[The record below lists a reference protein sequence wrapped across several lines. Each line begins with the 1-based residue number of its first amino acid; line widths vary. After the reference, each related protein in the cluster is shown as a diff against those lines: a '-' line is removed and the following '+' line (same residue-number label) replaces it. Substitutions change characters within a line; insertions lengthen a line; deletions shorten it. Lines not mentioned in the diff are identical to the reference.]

1 MNLEINRKIIES
13 FSLKYIGET
22 EFFDY
27 EIEEMIQDCR
37 EAYRKT
43 SYGKS
48 FTTTEIDEL
57 VVLIVNV
64 IKRGSYDNEDKFWVK
79 LFSEIFD
86 DGNILPQKFYKDI
99 ENCFNRHK
107 KTLYRSKENKRMF
120 RETFLSNAFSPESST
135 DEFIRLL
142 WDWYSDPEVLDFA
155 FYPNDTIYSKLT
167 EYLSHKFGGEKD
179 LDEDVDFE
187 GKTYRIRA
195 SFKYLFT
202 QDTENAGQ
210 LLLELF
216 SYIDEVYRQE
226 EIPAGSFL
234 RNRCNDVVNKILDE
248 AKISR
253 RRGGTRSRISPV
265 IDDYSKIHLDYELN
279 SDNEPIIVLP
289 EIRAIDEKADDYYL
303 IIFLDGQ
310 EAYRHEGYIVGN
322 GIKRKVKRV
331 EIPLSFL
338 RNVNKKNLNIS
349 AKLFFIQPG
358 ITKGTLLN
366 RLVYDSK
373 DILFREYILFKSTRE
388 IRSEISR
395 PGSYIVVSL
404 PGLDIHNKSN
414 CTFSYIN
421 NFTSS
426 VIAEEGMYINCK
438 YKKTYFTSDS
448 KINSQFSLK
457 GNKVNS
463 LFYVHNGTEV
473 QVYTEVYGTSLIYN
487 LNPDRIVF
495 VINDSDKKVLSNYI
509 DPKNDYID
517 LSEFKEIRHGYNKID
532 YIDVVKN
539 KVLVSNNFYLN
550 PELTLRTSEYSFDSE
565 SLLFVLKEKGINQ
578 PVINERIKPEI
589 EEYKF
594 KLDES
599 EYVFY
604 TPTIS
609 WRIDENEWNFGSIKE
624 VLWHEDKMLHN
635 NCILEINNKSS
646 KEVKLFINNK
656 EIENNNDGFYKLG
669 DKLTEL
675 ENEKDIHVDLLVG
688 SKSYE
693 ILKITNEEILDDF
706 DIDIEKKT
714 FDVTPY
720 FIGRDDAQFHVSI
733 EGDDSSFEFDSFTS
747 GSFDYEIEDDDYR
760 VIIELKD
767 FFGDGKV
774 LIDDYYSLGNID
786 KVVFKHAYICLTKF
800 NKPAKGKVKLTDV
813 TITDLE
819 YLGNEKETAIYSGQL
834 NDKGKKYDVEV
845 YKKDDNA
852 LKFYL
857 VKEGVFKTLNF
868 DTGSNRFTEKESNGE
883 SIIPCGSCYYTKEEF
898 E

>member
-1 MNLEINRKIIES
+1 MNLEICKKISES
-13 FSLKYIGET
+13 FTLKYIGET
-22 EFFDY
+22 EFSDD
-27 EIEEMIQDCR
+27 EIEEMIEDCR
-37 EAYRKT
+37 EAYRKI
-43 SYGKS
+43 SYGRS
-48 FTTTEIDEL
+48 LTATETDEL

-79 LFSEIFD
+79 LYSEIFD

-107 KTLYRSKENKRMF
+107 KTLYKSKENKRMF

-142 WDWYSDPEVLDFA
+142 WDWYSDPEVLDFS

-167 EYLSHKFGGEKD
+167 EYLSLKFKGEKD

-187 GKTYRIRA
+187 GKTYRIKA

-202 QDTENAGQ
+202 QDTDNAGQ

-248 AKISR
+248 AKIPR
-253 RRGGTRSRISPV
+253 RRGGAHTRTSPV

-279 SDNEPIIVLP
+279 SNNEPVIILP
-289 EIRAIDEKADDYYL
+289 EIRAIDEIADDYYL
-303 IIFLDGQ
+303 TVYLDGK
-310 EAYRHEGYIVGN
+310 EVYRHEGYIVGS
-322 GIKRKVKRV
+322 GIKRKIKRV

-338 RNVNKKNLNIS
+338 RNSDKTNLNIS

-358 ITKGTLLN
+358 TIKGTKLN
-366 RLVYDSK
+366 RLIYDSK
-373 DILFREYILFKSTRE
+373 ESLFREYILFKLTRE

-395 PGSYIVVSL
+395 PGSYILVS
-404 PGLDIHNKSN
+404 PPELDIHKASN
-414 CTFSYIN
+414 CAIGYIN
-421 NFTSS
+421 GYTSS

-438 YKKTYFTSDS
+438 YKKTYFTANS

-457 GNKVNS
+457 GKKINS

-473 QVYTEVYGTSLIYN
+473 QVYTEIYGTSLIYD

-495 VINDSDKKVLSNYI
+495 IVNDSDKKLLSNYI

-517 LSEFKEIRHGYNKID
+517 LSEFEEIKQGYNKID
-532 YIDVVKN
+532 FIDSVKN
-539 KVLVSNNFYLN
+539 KILVSTDFYLD
-550 PELTLRTSEYSFDSE
+550 PDIILRTSDYSFDSK
-565 SLLFVLKEKGINQ
+565 SLSFELKQ
-578 PVINERIKPEI
+578 PGVNEPIISERIKPEI
-589 EEYKF
+589 DEYRF
-594 KLDES
+594 ELDED

-604 TPTIS
+604 TPNIS
-609 WRIDENEWNFGSIKE
+609 WRIDENDWNFGSVKE

-646 KEVKLFINNK
+646 KEIKLLINNK
-656 EIENNNDGFYKLG
+656 EIENSDEGCYKLG
-669 DKLTEL
+669 DQLTES
-675 ENEKDIHVDLLVG
+675 ESAKEVHVAFLIDG
-688 SKSYE
+688 NTFE
-693 ILKITNEEILDDF
+693 ILNIANEEILDDF

-714 FDVTPY
+714 FDVKPY
-720 FIGRDDAQFHVSI
+720 FIGRDDAQFHVTI
-733 EGDDSSFEFDSFTS
+733 EGEENSFEFDSPVS
-747 GSFDYEIEDDDYR
+747 GSFDCEIEDDDYR

-774 LIDDYYSLGNID
+774 LLDDWYSLGNID
-786 KVVFKHAYICLTKF
+786 KVAFKHAYISLTKF
-800 NKPAKGKVKLTDV
+800 NRPIKGKVKLTDV
-813 TITDLE
+813 IITDLD

-834 NDKGKKYDVEV
+834 NDKGKKYSVEV

-852 LKFYL
+852 LKFFL
-857 VKEGVFKTLNF
+857 VKEGVFKTLNY
-868 DTGSNRFTEKESNGE
+868 DTCSNRFTEKESDGE
-883 SIIPCGSCYYTKEEF
+883 NIIPCGSCYYIKEEC